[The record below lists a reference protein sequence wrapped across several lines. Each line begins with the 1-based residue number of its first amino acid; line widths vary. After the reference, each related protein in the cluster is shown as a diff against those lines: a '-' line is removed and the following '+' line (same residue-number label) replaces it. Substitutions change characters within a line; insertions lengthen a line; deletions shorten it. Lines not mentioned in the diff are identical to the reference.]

1 MTTAATNL
9 DVRLTAPSL
18 DLVVDVNLRSS
29 GDRWIAA
36 ADIAGELQ
44 IGLAAT
50 ARQALAASLASLGD
64 RVRTLLLADL
74 SLLKPSLTIL
84 EGGRGLKPAG

>member
-18 DLVVDVNLRSS
+18 DFFVDVNLRSS
-29 GDRWIAA
+29 GERWIAA
-36 ADIAGELQ
+36 ATIGGAVE
-44 IGLAAT
+44 IGLATT

>member
-50 ARQALAASLASLGD
+50 ARQALAASLASFGD

-74 SLLKPSLTIL
+74 SLLKPSITIL

>member
-1 MTTAATNL
+1 MTNAATNL

-29 GDRWIAA
+29 GERWIAA
-36 ADIAGELQ
+36 ASITGTVQ

-50 ARQALAASLASLGD
+50 ARQALTASLASLGD
-64 RVRTLLLADL
+64 RARALLLSDL
-74 SLLKPSLTIL
+74 ALLAPSIAII
-84 EGGRGLKPAG
+84 EARGLRPAG

>member
-1 MTTAATNL
+1 MTSTATNL

-29 GDRWIAA
+29 GERWIAA
-36 ADIAGELQ
+36 AEIGGVVE

-50 ARQALAASLASLGD
+50 ARHALAASLGSLGD
-64 RVRTLLLADL
+64 RARALLLADL
-74 SLLKPSLTIL
+74 ALLAPSVAIV